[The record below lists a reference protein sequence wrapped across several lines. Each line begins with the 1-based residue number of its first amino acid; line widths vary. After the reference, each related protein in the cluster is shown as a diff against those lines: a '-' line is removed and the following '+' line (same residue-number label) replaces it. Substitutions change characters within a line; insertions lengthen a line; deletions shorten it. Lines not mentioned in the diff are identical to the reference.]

1 MNVLLIF
8 FAIPLAVIV
17 ISIALEK
24 LLDCP
29 VLVSAIIFS
38 ILLLIAVFYT
48 TTIFFIL
55 TVIYAIISFISAWL
69 CKYFYKFICNL
80 RKCNSNCNS
89 EENNRTL
96 NVNGRVRILDSS
108 NNNQNNQNTQNSSG
122 TFCGCY
128 RRR

>member
-38 ILLLIAVFYT
+38 ILLIIAVIFSS
-48 TTIFFIL
+48 TIFFIL
-55 TVIYAIISFISAWL
+55 TVIYAIISFIAAWF

-80 RKCNSNCNS
+80 RKCNNNCNN
-89 EENNRTL
+89 EDKNRTL
-96 NVNGRVRILDSS
+96 TVNGRVRVLDS
-108 NNNQNNQNTQNSSG
+108 NNSQNNQNTQNASG

>member
-48 TTIFFIL
+48 TTIFFI
-55 TVIYAIISFISAWL
+55 
-69 CKYFYKFICNL
+69 
-80 RKCNSNCNS
+80 
-89 EENNRTL
+89 
-96 NVNGRVRILDSS
+96 
-108 NNNQNNQNTQNSSG
+108 
-122 TFCGCY
+122 
-128 RRR
+128 

>member
-55 TVIYAIISFISAWL
+55 TEYML
-69 CKYFYKFICNL
+69 
-80 RKCNSNCNS
+80 
-89 EENNRTL
+89 
-96 NVNGRVRILDSS
+96 
-108 NNNQNNQNTQNSSG
+108 
-122 TFCGCY
+122 
-128 RRR
+128 

>member
-38 ILLLIAVFYT
+38 I
-48 TTIFFIL
+48 
-55 TVIYAIISFISAWL
+55 SAWL

-80 RKCNSNCNS
+80 RKCNNNCNS